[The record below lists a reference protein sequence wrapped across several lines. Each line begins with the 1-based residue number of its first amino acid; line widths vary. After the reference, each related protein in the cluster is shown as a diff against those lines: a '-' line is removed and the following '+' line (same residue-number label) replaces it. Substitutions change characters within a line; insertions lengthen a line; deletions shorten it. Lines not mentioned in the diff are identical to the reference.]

1 MSECFLLLA
10 IITRWSYKRGG
21 RKAGFHCMQKYL
33 TTFVCSCYVLMSMHT
48 FWYEIFWSKWL
59 LLCLFVNGSAWTS
72 NYLSKFFEGLLWC
85 GRRWSSFPRVS
96 YDIKAITVF
105 TDPRSTLCLPPA
117 FSPPP
122 PPQPTQKNIS
132 NALGN
137 MQSQAHIKR
146 IVYAKI
152 INCGYHH
159 GSRPDYDMI
168 IRWHRMSKS
177 WCLLNRVI
185 NVFLFLLIGT
195 LDTNTLL
202 DDVNLFG
209 TSNIHSTCS
218 VRNYTLLLF
227 TSKVQIGRNPF
238 SEFQSTRKWLIRS
251 VFSRYPFS
259 PSELDS

>member
-1 MSECFLLLA
+1 MA
-10 IITRWSYKRGG
+10 VITRWSYKRGG

-33 TTFVCSCYVLMSMHT
+33 TTFICSCYVLMSMYT
-48 FWYEIFWSKWL
+48 FWYEMFWSKWL

-72 NYLSKFFEGLLWC
+72 DYLSKFFEGLLWC

-117 FSPPP
+117 FPP

-159 GSRPDYDMI
+159 GSRPDYDVI
-168 IRWHRMSKS
+168 IRWHKMSKS
-177 WCLLNRVI
+177 WCLLNRVF
-185 NVFLFLLIGT
+185 NVCLFLLIGT

-209 TSNIHSTCS
+209 TSNIHSTCW
-218 VRNYTLLLF
+218 VRNYTLLF
-227 TSKVQIGRNPF
+227 TSKVQISRNLF
-238 SEFQSTRKWLIRS
+238 FWISINAKVI
-251 VFSRYPFS
+251 
-259 PSELDS
+259 D

>member
-1 MSECFLLLA
+1 
-10 IITRWSYKRGG
+10 
-21 RKAGFHCMQKYL
+21 
-33 TTFVCSCYVLMSMHT
+33 
-48 FWYEIFWSKWL
+48 
-59 LLCLFVNGSAWTS
+59 
-72 NYLSKFFEGLLWC
+72 
-85 GRRWSSFPRVS
+85 
-96 YDIKAITVF
+96 
-105 TDPRSTLCLPPA
+105 
-117 FSPPP
+117 
-122 PPQPTQKNIS
+122 
-132 NALGN
+132 

-218 VRNYTLLLF
+218 VRNYTSSCYSPLKCKSAETLF
-227 TSKVQIGRNPF
+227 LNFNQRESDWLDQCLVVTLSALQN
-238 SEFQSTRKWLIRS
+238 STRKQT
-251 VFSRYPFS
+251 
-259 PSELDS
+259 PSGTENNGTFRD